1 MKTIAIFLAL
11 MLPMTM
17 SAQNYEAYHVNTKDN
32 LSDNYVCDF
41 AQDEQGVMWF
51 ATLRG
56 VFRYDGYTFR
66 RVRLDTEQHS
76 MGRVNNLQQEGAQIT
91 ALLSN
96 GTTIAIN
103 TQTLLATTVYAPPA
117 PLHPNRTKGYNVYD
131 NQNRGMRFDANNG
144 MLMYPEISTGKV
156 VPIPVYSGMNGIN
169 VNKRLTVITA
179 RDGKAW
185 IATYGN
191 GLFLYDP
198 QTGNIS
204 HFRHEAGKVS
214 LLRSNYLVTAFE
226 DRDGNIWL
234 SEEYMGATC
243 IRQSRLLARFIYF
256 DNEHLQ
262 DRVNSI
268 RLVKRLSRDRLIIA
282 NGVNQWRIVDNRLA
296 VISQGKA
303 PDDVID
309 ALMDS
314 QNHVWMATREAGILL
329 DGKPVI
335 SPEQIGRVNALHFAP
350 DGRLWLFSLRN
361 GIFAYDL
368 QTRKLERQINGGNRQ
383 QKNMELNGAV
393 MGRP

>member
-156 VPIPVYSGMNGIN
+156 VPIPRY
-169 VNKRLTVITA
+169 TVA
-179 RDGKAW
+179 
-185 IATYGN
+185 
-191 GLFLYDP
+191 
-198 QTGNIS
+198 
-204 HFRHEAGKVS
+204 
-214 LLRSNYLVTAFE
+214 
-226 DRDGNIWL
+226 
-234 SEEYMGATC
+234 
-243 IRQSRLLARFIYF
+243 
-256 DNEHLQ
+256 
-262 DRVNSI
+262 
-268 RLVKRLSRDRLIIA
+268 
-282 NGVNQWRIVDNRLA
+282 
-296 VISQGKA
+296 
-303 PDDVID
+303 
-309 ALMDS
+309 
-314 QNHVWMATREAGILL
+314 
-329 DGKPVI
+329 
-335 SPEQIGRVNALHFAP
+335 
-350 DGRLWLFSLRN
+350 
-361 GIFAYDL
+361 
-368 QTRKLERQINGGNRQ
+368 
-383 QKNMELNGAV
+383 
-393 MGRP
+393 